1 MTIALALG
9 ASNPVVNTPKLTRTM
24 GTSSSD
30 LKVLMACSLAR
41 PGVRPVT
48 TLLRTV
54 SRGFHRQA
62 SHRLG
67 VMRSREIPLFTSAI
81 FLAGTLT

>member
-1 MTIALALG
+1 
-9 ASNPVVNTPKLTRTM
+9 
-24 GTSSSD
+24 
-30 LKVLMACSLAR
+30 MACSLAR